1 MSSLDMLVEAQALV
15 AQAAEAMPGEA
26 DAMPT
31 VDAGEV
37 VAAAAERVVAINDAL
52 NSVIAQLQGQDPG
65 DTEGA
70 DAAMAEGA

>member
-1 MSSLDMLVEAQALV
+1 MSSLDLLVEAQGLV
-15 AQAAEAMPGEA
+15 QQAADAMPAEA

-37 VAAAAERVVAINDAL
+37 VAACAERVVAINDAL
-52 NSVIAQLQGQDPG
+52 NSVIAQLQGGDPG